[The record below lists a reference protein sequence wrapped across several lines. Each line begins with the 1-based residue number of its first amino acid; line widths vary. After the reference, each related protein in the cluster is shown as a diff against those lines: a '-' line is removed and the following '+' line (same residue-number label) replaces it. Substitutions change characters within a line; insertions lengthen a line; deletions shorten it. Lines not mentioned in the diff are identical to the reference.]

1 MHNNK
6 KESTHLLLF
15 ILGGIVLFILS
26 NVIEELRVSQGT
38 TIAVYVIA
46 ISSIILL
53 TGYSGQVSLG
63 HGALMAIGAYAAA
76 VLRFEFNLPII
87 LCFISAVLAAAV
99 GGLLLGVAA
108 ARLSG
113 PYLAGTTLALAIGL
127 PSLANQFPILGG
139 EQGLELKVGPP
150 DFEPEVVTA
159 IEPLT
164 FLGKIFSIVDK
175 LQTTLA
181 TGAWPGASP
190 MSTYQWWFWI
200 AALAALISM
209 WSVRNLLNSSYGRAW
224 RAGRGNEV
232 AAQLAGINTARSKV
246 LAFTISAGIAGLAG
260 ALLAMSI
267 GTVSPSAFPLALS
280 FSLLTGAVLSGI
292 TTLGG
297 VIIGSVVLVA
307 IPEIADVV
315 AHRLGSSES
324 VTTNLPGLIVSGL
337 LILTVLFVP
346 NGPVEQHRARKAKH
360 EAAHKGSKKK
370 KQ

>member
-1 MHNNK
+1 VHKNK
-6 KESTHLLLF
+6 KESTHLPLF
-15 ILGGIVLFILS
+15 VLGGVVLYFLS
-26 NVIEELRVSQGT
+26 GMVEELRVYQGAS
-38 TIAVYVIA
+38 IAVFVIA

-63 HGALMAIGAYAAA
+63 HGALMAVGAYAAA
-76 VLRFEFNLPII
+76 VLRIEFNAPII
-87 LCFISAVLAAAV
+87 LCFVGAVLAAAI
-99 GGLLLGVAA
+99 GGALLGAAA

-113 PYLAGTTLALAIGL
+113 PYLAGTTLALAVGL
-127 PSLANQFPILGG
+127 PSLANQFSVLGG
-139 EQGLELKVGPP
+139 EQGLAFDVGFPP
-150 DFEPEVVTA
+150 
-159 IEPLT
+159 LS
-164 FLGKIFSIVDK
+164 LGEEFTQYKWF
-175 LQTTLA
+175 
-181 TGAWPGASP
+181 
-190 MSTYQWWFWI
+190 FWI
-200 AALAALISM
+200 AALAALISI
-209 WSVRNLLNSSYGRAW
+209 WSVRNILNSAYGRAW
-224 RAGRGNEV
+224 RAGRANEV

-260 ALLAMSI
+260 ALLAMTI

-297 VIIGSVVLVA
+297 VIIGAVVLVA

-360 EAAHKGSKKK
+360 AAQHTSSKKDK
-370 KQ
+370 H